1 PGIMRTAMP
10 KTARRSTDRRRG
22 IQSLEIGL
30 RVLECLEHASDPL
43 TLTQI
48 AQASGMRPSKV
59 HIYLVSLMRAGM
71 VVQESYAGRYELG
84 PAALRV
90 GLSALAKMSVLDKA
104 RVEMAAL
111 RDRTGHTAYLSV
123 W

>member
-1 PGIMRTAMP
+1 REGDVRAARLRARPRLRLRHPQRHRARLPPRRGGLPGIMRTAMP

-48 AQASGMRPSKV
+48 AQATGMRPSKV
-59 HIYLVSLMRAGM
+59 HIYLVSLMRA
-71 VVQESYAGRYELG
+71 
-84 PAALRV
+84 
-90 GLSALAKMSVLDKA
+90 
-104 RVEMAAL
+104 
-111 RDRTGHTAYLSV
+111 
-123 W
+123 